1 MNKSTSY
8 DDETF
13 LSVQGLLTIKILPE
27 ELEALQQEIIK
38 LKEEN
43 EKLKEECGAMN
54 IVEKL
59 NKEFDEIQN
68 KNIKLEKENIKK
80 DNIIKEQE
88 NKLQIL
94 AYYSDFANNASGR
107 DVGDLILWLDNHG
120 AFLRD
125 NAVIDEDD
133 FMLFLRLSEEYFHG
147 EPCWGP
153 PDELQKV
160 AIELEGQF
168 DTWCDD
174 LKKILTNIW

>member
-1 MNKSTSY
+1 MN
-8 DDETF
+8 
-13 LSVQGLLTIKILPE
+13 VI
-27 ELEALQQEIIK
+27 
-38 LKEEN
+38 
-43 EKLKEECGAMN
+43 
-54 IVEKL
+54 EKL
-59 NKEFDEIQN
+59 NQEFDELMD

-160 AIELEGQF
+160 AIELESQF
-168 DTWCDD
+168 DTWWCDEIGTD
-174 LKKILTNIW
+174 LPIIFFKDQ